1 MNGHYKQLV
10 ILVIFQAIEANIFW
24 LQLLKRKDLLLFI
37 VINVCKSFSK
47 KFKDIVRSILTPLFV
62 CFLHFID

>member
-10 ILVIFQAIEANIFW
+10 ILVIFQAIESNIFW
-24 LQLLKRKDLLLFI
+24 LQLLKRKDLLLFF